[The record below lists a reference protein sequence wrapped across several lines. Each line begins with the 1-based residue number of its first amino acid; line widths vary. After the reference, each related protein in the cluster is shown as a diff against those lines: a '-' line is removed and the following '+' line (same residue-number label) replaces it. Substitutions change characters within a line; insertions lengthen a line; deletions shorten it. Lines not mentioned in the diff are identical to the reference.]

1 MLKKHTQVSLIKT
14 TPENI
19 VFSDGDVVT
28 AMPPVTPLWICHHKY
43 KQFSENMQY
52 FVFTEH

>member
-28 AMPPVTPLWICHHKY
+28 AKAASYSLMDMSL
-43 KQFSENMQY
+43 
-52 FVFTEH
+52 